1 MLHRHDGLVLSAHQS
16 RGSEKQDPPE
26 KRKCL
31 TFILAIKEIQHFDNN
46 VPFAKI
52 NVVNFRKLG
61 RPAHFLCVLL
71 RFFQAQFSLSW
82 HCLNVVWSPSF
93 GAHLWFVSSSFWQNV
108 AANSRKMT
116 CRKKLIT
123 YIGPSNLA
131 AHRHVASRRSFYIPC
146 VDWVRIR
153 RLNAYASW
161 KNHSVI
167 FITDKLLG
175 SLTGVPVRWHGGL
188 AFKRPHFSVADWFCF
203 HSDVFRF
210 FGFAEKLS
218 RRRWIG
224 WVHLA

>member
-1 MLHRHDGLVLSAHQS
+1 MLK
-16 RGSEKQDPPE
+16 RGVKPLF
-26 KRKCL
+26 RR
-31 TFILAIKEIQHFDNN
+31 TFMIRQLLILAKCGGKFTKKDVQ
-46 VPFAKI
+46 
-52 NVVNFRKLG
+52 
-61 RPAHFLCVLL
+61 
-71 RFFQAQFSLSW
+71 
-82 HCLNVVWSPSF
+82 
-93 GAHLWFVSSSFWQNV
+93 
-108 AANSRKMT
+108 
-116 CRKKLIT
+116 KKLIT

-153 RLNAYASW
+153 RLNADASW

-218 RRRWIG
+218 RGRWIG